1 MKDIKEVKSGKR
13 LFQYALTQKRI
24 IIIALFMLSI
34 AVAAELTGP
43 FIAKRMI
50 DEHILGIEK
59 AWIETEQDGENRVYF
74 EGNYY
79 GREDREEES
88 ATSENTARILQ
99 VGREYYFLSS
109 DIRFDG
115 ERSASNSEVTIR
127 RGEEEQSYPAQKLT
141 NSELINFYQPEV
153 KYIIYLVGL
162 YFGLL
167 VVASFFQYGQSY
179 YLQTSANRIIQKMR
193 EDVFGQIQKLPI
205 QYFDHLPAGKVVS
218 RITNDTET
226 IKELYVTVLAT
237 FFSGLIYITGIY
249 IALFLLDV
257 RLALICL
264 TLIPILIVWFIFYR
278 KYASVYNHKIR
289 ALLSDINGNI
299 NESIQGMTII
309 QAFRRQ
315 KKATEEFEGWNEQH
329 FTYQNKLLSLNALTS
344 HNLVGVLRN
353 ISFVVV
359 IWYFGGASLGIGTIV
374 SLGVLYAFVDYLGR
388 MFGPITGM
396 VNQLANLEQAR
407 VSAVRVFE
415 LMDEAGIQ
423 VSDVK
428 HPRYEGNVSFE
439 SVWFGY
445 KENEYVLKDISFTA
459 SKGETV
465 ALVGHTGSGKS
476 SIMNLLFRFYDI
488 EKGKIVID
496 GQNIQELPKQ
506 AIRQHMGIVLQD
518 PFLFTGTISS
528 NVSLDDSSISMDR
541 VKKALEDVGAMDFI
555 NALPKGLEE
564 PVIEKG
570 STLSSGQRQ
579 LISFARALAFNPAI
593 LILDEATASIDT
605 ETEAVIQQ
613 ALEVLKKGRTTFIIA
628 HRLSTIKNADQI
640 LVLDR
645 GEIVERGN
653 HSELMERKG
662 KYYQMYEL
670 QQGGK
675 DLAV

>member
-1 MKDIKEVKSGKR
+1 MKEVKSGKR
-13 LFQYALTQKRI
+13 LFRYALTQKKI
-24 IIIALFMLSI
+24 IIVALIMLSI

-50 DEHILGIEK
+50 DNHILGVERTWIATEEDGKDKVLYKGTYYIRQDRAEGIEASGQEK
-59 AWIETEQDGENRVYF
+59 ARV
-74 EGNYY
+74 
-79 GREDREEES
+79 
-88 ATSENTARILQ
+88 LQ
-99 VGREYYFLSS
+99 VGREYYFVPSE
-109 DIRFDG
+109 IMFDG
-115 ERSASNSEVTIR
+115 KRSVSNGELTIT
-127 RGEEEQSYPAQKLT
+127 RGEESATYEAAVLS
-141 NSELINFYQPEV
+141 NSELIGFYKPEV
-153 KYIIYLVGL
+153 KYIVYLVAM

-167 VVASFFQYGQSY
+167 VVATFFQYGQSY

-237 FFSGLIYITGIY
+237 FFSGVIYITGIF
-249 IALFLLDV
+249 IALFLLDAK
-257 RLALICL
+257 LAAISLL
-264 TLIPILIVWFIFYR
+264 LIPILVIWFIFYR

-315 KKATEEFEGWNEQH
+315 KKAKEEFETWNEEH
-329 FTYQNKLLSLNALTS
+329 FSYQNKLLSLNALTS

-359 IWYFGGASLGIGTIV
+359 IWYFGGASLGVGSMI
-374 SLGVLYAFVDYLGR
+374 SLGVLYAYVDYLGR

-415 LMDEAGIQ
+415 LMDEEGVE
-423 VSDVK
+423 VSDET
-428 HPRYEGNVSFE
+428 HSRYDGNVSFE

-445 KENEYVLKDISFTA
+445 KENEYVLKDISFKA
-459 SKGETV
+459 QKGETV

-488 EKGKIVID
+488 EKGKILID
-496 GQNIQELPKQ
+496 GTDIQQLSKQ
-506 AIRQHMGIVLQD
+506 EIRQHMGIVLQD
-518 PFLFTGTISS
+518 PFLFSGTIAS
-528 NVSLDDSSISMDR
+528 NVSLEDPSISLEK

-555 NALPKGLEE
+555 SALPKGVDE

-579 LISFARALAFNPAI
+579 LISFARALAYDPAI

-605 ETEAVIQQ
+605 ETEAVIQK

-628 HRLSTIKNADQI
+628 HRLSTIKSADQI

-653 HSELMERKG
+653 HEELMERKG

-670 QQGGK
+670 QQGGQH
-675 DLAV
+675 LAG

>member
-1 MKDIKEVKSGKR
+1 MKSGKR
-13 LFQYALTQKRI
+13 LFQYALTQKKI
-24 IIIALFMLSI
+24 IIIALLMLSV

-50 DEHILGIEK
+50 DNHILGIEK

-74 EGNYY
+74 EGKYY
-79 GREDREEES
+79 GREDREAVG
-88 ATSENTARILQ
+88 ATPENKARILQ
-99 VGREYYFLSS
+99 VGREYYFLPS
-109 DIRFDG
+109 DISFDG
-115 ERSASNSEVTIR
+115 ERSAGNGEVTIK
-127 RGEEEQSYPAQKLT
+127 RGVEVQSYPAQRLT

-167 VVASFFQYGQSY
+167 VLASFFQYGQSY

-315 KKATEEFEGWNEQH
+315 KKATAEFEGWNEQH
-329 FTYQNKLLSLNALTS
+329 FTFQNKLLSLNALTS

-359 IWYFGGASLGIGTIV
+359 IWYFGGASLGIGTVV

-488 EKGKIVID
+488 EKGKIIID
-496 GQNIQELPKQ
+496 GENIQELPKQ

-528 NVSLDDSSISMDR
+528 NVSLDDPTISVDR
-541 VKKALEDVGAMDFI
+541 VKKALEDVGAMEFI
-555 NALPKGLEE
+555 NALPNGLDE

-579 LISFARALAFNPAI
+579 LISFARALAFDPAI

-670 QQGGK
+670 QQGTK